1 MGRYIFKMIHGYIL
15 LTVLS
20 SVVTFNIHTTPV
32 GRFSKKDE
40 KQFGQTIIPYKNGIL
55 VATSNSTVRKL
66 HHCTL
71 EKNCTE
77 LTIKGNATKGL
88 KPIVSAAK
96 SLNGDQFVICQQVR
110 RRQSEDED
118 LNGEC
123 NLMSDPLTVEVTLP
137 PAARV
142 VEQMKNDITKNKSTL
157 EETNGKTR
165 SKRANRNNNNNN
177 NYEDEED
184 AGTEIAF
191 VLDGSGSI
199 EPEDFKKAK
208 KFICDIM
215 KKVWESC
222 FSCNFAV
229 VQYGNV
235 VQPELL
241 LSENAESEK
250 ALMKVQNIKQIEKY
264 TITASAVNYVL
275 EHVFVPENGS
285 KENSRKIIIVL
296 TDGEIT
302 EDKMDLAT
310 VLNSPKMK
318 GITRFAIGVGE
329 ATRGKGQK
337 ELQQIALEPHDKH
350 LFMVNDYGAL
360 EDYLQQL
367 ETSIIGIEGIQQGA
381 AFHFTLSEA
390 GFSSHLAHDGSRL
403 FGAVG
408 AYDWSGGVIL
418 SYPTNN
424 RVKFL
429 NTTSTGKEFSYLGYS
444 VTSARTP
451 SFSLYISGAPRHNLS
466 GAVFVFVEP
475 SQKSIQTL
483 YGKQVGSY
491 FGSVLCALDLD
502 RDQKTDYL
510 LVGAPF
516 FHAEGEEG
524 KVYIYKLEEGKFT
537 EEYWEMEGMDKYI
550 FARFGSTI
558 TDIGDIDGNSYNDV
572 AVGAPLEEDNGQ
584 SSGSIYIFNG
594 YEGGIRNRFSQRISA
609 AHFETGLQYFGQA
622 ITKMSD
628 QYLAVG
634 SEGMVTILEAVAV
647 IQLSPTIQA
656 DPKIISLSQ
665 TEKNIKLKICFKP
678 KRGGVKEGHLFILYK
693 VDLDAKQEEKRLI
706 FVNGLKSSTDGT
718 FSLTKEINCPDLM
731 ITKLKA
737 CTDCFSP
744 IEIRLKFQLVNES
757 GNIPSRVLDAF
768 SPMESTIQI
777 PFEVNCSR
785 EVCVPQI
792 SISNSKLST
801 DIVVLGV
808 TKNLNIDFN
817 LTNEGEQSFRTNLLL
832 TYPDVFKFNK
842 VSKNAGSIVCINEES
857 QFQLK
862 CRISY
867 PMLEQFAKA
876 IFSIS
881 LQPVKEISMKTVSI
895 SSTLTCENN
904 GIQILDR
911 KNYTL
916 RMKKALKVQL
926 TGKVDRSVLNIAE
939 DKGVEEQFKFT
950 FEIMGENKY
959 NALITVTINIL
970 LSPPELKIQMGMLK
984 ENCTWKSNTS
994 IQCMARMLPKE
1005 IVVEGNVVIDKN
1017 QMLVSNIQATAS
1029 LSFDQ
1034 EVYDAEETYEP
1045 VSQTMTINKLKV
1057 VSSTSAI
1064 IGGSMGGFILL
1075 IIIIIILFQ
1084 FGFFRR
1090 RYQESRKAQTESHN
1104 IQPLDDN

>member
-1 MGRYIFKMIHGYIL
+1 MGRCIFKMIHGYIL

-20 SVVTFNIHTTPV
+20 SAVTFNIHTKPE
-32 GRFSKKDE
+32 RLFRNKDE
-40 KQFGQTIIPYKNGIL
+40 MQFGQTIIPYKNGIL

-110 RRQSEDED
+110 RRQSENED

-123 NLMSDPLTVEVTLP
+123 NLMSDSLTVEVTLP

-142 VEQMKNDITKNKSTL
+142 VEQMKSDTTKKNSTL

-199 EPEDFKKAK
+199 DSEDFEKAK

-229 VQYGNV
+229 VQYGDV

-250 ALMKVQNIKQIEKY
+250 ALMKVQNIKQIGKV
-264 TITASAVNYVL
+264 TITASAINYVL

-285 KENSRKIIIVL
+285 KEYSRKIIIVL

-310 VLNSPKMK
+310 VLHSPKMK
-318 GITRFAIGVGE
+318 DITRFAIGVGE
-329 ATRGKGQK
+329 ATRGKGQN

-350 LFMVNDYGAL
+350 LFMVDKYDAL

-418 SYPTNN
+418 SHPTNN

-451 SFSLYISGAPRHNLS
+451 SLSLYISGAPRHNLS
-466 GAVFVFVEP
+466 GAVFVFVES
-475 SQKSIQTL
+475 SQNSIQTL
-483 YGKQVGSY
+483 SGEQVGSY

-516 FHAEGEEG
+516 FHLKGEEG
-524 KVYIYKLEEGKFT
+524 KVYIYKLEEGKFKKD
-537 EEYWEMEGMDKYI
+537 WEMQGMDGYI

-558 TDIGDIDGNSYNDV
+558 TDIGDIDGNNYNDV

-584 SSGSIYIFNG
+584 SSGSIYIYNG

-609 AHFETGLQYFGQA
+609 AHFEMELQYFGQA
-622 ITKMSD
+622 ITKMSN

-634 SEGMVTILEAVAV
+634 SEKMVTILEAVPV
-647 IQLSPTIQA
+647 IQFSSTIQA
-656 DPKIISLSQ
+656 DPKIISLSH
-665 TEKNIKLKICFKP
+665 TDKNIKLKICFKSR
-678 KRGGVKEGHLFILYK
+678 RGGMQEGHLLIFYE

-706 FVNGLKSSTDGT
+706 FVNGLKSSIEGT
-718 FSLTKEINCPDLM
+718 FMLTKDINCPDLI
-731 ITKLKA
+731 ITKLKE
-737 CTDCFSP
+737 CNDCFSP

-757 GNIPSRVLDAF
+757 GKIPSRVLDAF

-777 PFEVNCSR
+777 PFEVNCVNR
-785 EVCVPQI
+785 GVCVPQI

-801 DIVVLGV
+801 DIFIFGA
-808 TKNLNIDFN
+808 TKNLNLDFN
-817 LTNEGEQSFRTNLLL
+817 LTNEGEQSFLTNLLL
-832 TYPDVFKFNK
+832 TYPDVLQFNK
-842 VSKNAGSIVCINEES
+842 VSKNDGSIVCINEES

-862 CRISY
+862 CKISY
-867 PMLEQFAKA
+867 PVLKHFAKA

-881 LQPVKEISMKTVSI
+881 WQPVKEISVKTVSI
-895 SSTLTCENN
+895 SSELTCENN
-904 GIQILDR
+904 GTQVLDR

-916 RMKKALKVQL
+916 RIKKALKVQL

-939 DKGVEEQFKFT
+939 DKRDEEPFKFT
-950 FEIMGENKY
+950 FEIMGDNKY
-959 NALITVTINIL
+959 NAIITVTINIL
-970 LSPPELKIQMGMLK
+970 LSPPELKIRKSVLK
-984 ENCTWKSNTS
+984 ENCTSNSDSS
-994 IQCMARMLPKE
+994 IRCMFSMLPKE
-1005 IVVEGNVVIDKN
+1005 IVVEGSVVIEEIQK
-1017 QMLVSNIQATAS
+1017 SIIQATAS

-1034 EVYDAEETYEP
+1034 EVYEAEETYEP
-1045 VSQTMTINKLKV
+1045 VFQTMTINKLKV

-1064 IGGSMGGFILL
+1064 VGGSMGGFILL
-1075 IIIIIILFQ
+1075 LIIIIILFQ
-1084 FGFFRR
+1084 CGFFRR

-1104 IQPLDDN
+1104 IQSLDDS